1 MYLRLIFSEKS
12 KAMDCQ
18 LYNIIKG
25 VLEHPFNNVKDKYRR
40 TLLQQ
45 FKTLEEESEK
55 AADVFLKTRRHF

>member
-1 MYLRLIFSEKS
+1 
-12 KAMDCQ
+12 MDYQ

-55 AADVFLKTRRHF
+55 LQMFSLKHEDIFKFCEDD